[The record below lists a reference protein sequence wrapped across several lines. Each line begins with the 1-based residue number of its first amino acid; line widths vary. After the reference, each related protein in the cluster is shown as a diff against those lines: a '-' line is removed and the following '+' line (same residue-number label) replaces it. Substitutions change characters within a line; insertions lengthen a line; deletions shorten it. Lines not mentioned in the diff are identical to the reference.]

1 MRKYRLST
9 LATKSAMPGARWAR
23 AFETSRRAGWIGPME
38 ASQCDMSG
46 EAKATAWPGGLAPS
60 PLAGPSP
67 ALMVY
72 GGRRR
77 LSEGCFIFF
86 RSFLFLFVFRFGA
99 RA

>member
-1 MRKYRLST
+1 MRKYSLST
-9 LATKSAMPGARWAR
+9 LAAKSAMPGARWAR
-23 AFETSRRAGWIGPME
+23 AFEQSDALAGIGPMGTF
-38 ASQCDMSG
+38 QCDMRG
-46 EAKATAWPGGLAPS
+46 EVKAGAWPGRQAPS

-67 ALMVY
+67 ASVVY

-99 RA
+99 WA